1 MRVSATVATMV
12 LVLDMRIDNEGVATG
27 CKKTCCKGVSASL
40 SESEEID
47 VQLLQQYIATGCKKI
62 SVATLNVVKE
72 WDRCTAVAT
81 LMDVLGNVHCS
92 NKLTTNKQGHHATI
106 ATVTLHMDG
115 KKRAGALVATG

>member
-1 MRVSATVATMV
+1 MV
-12 LVLDMRIDNEGVATG
+12 LVLDMRIDNKGVATG
-27 CKKTCCKGVSASL
+27 CKKTCCKGVSTSL

-62 SVATLNVVKE
+62 S
-72 WDRCTAVAT
+72 VAT

-106 ATVTLHMDG
+106 ATVTLDMDG